1 MTVQRKKWKRN
12 WATFNVDSSRPLSLV
27 ITSQQFLHFP
37 RNSLLSAKSKKRII
51 FPLTG
56 RRVAI
61 LCRSVQGAHNFAMIN
76 GREEAWAE
84 RTVKL
89 GPVDRKGRGGRPRR
103 QSCVRRRWLDLG
115 RKIIAFGTLSCK
127 LTMCRQGSGKQTK
140 RFESDRFDC
149 VTDGTGLITS
159 KPTERIVMPS
169 LRLDYS
175 ATDWLL
181 HLLMRKGRPSHRV
194 SSDDDMFILH

>member
-103 QSCVRRRWLDLG
+103 TAEADG
-115 RKIIAFGTLSCK
+115 REDKVASAGGG
-127 LTMCRQGSGKQTK
+127 LTWGARS
-140 RFESDRFDC
+140 
-149 VTDGTGLITS
+149 
-159 KPTERIVMPS
+159 
-169 LRLDYS
+169 
-175 ATDWLL
+175 L
-181 HLLMRKGRPSHRV
+181 HLGL
-194 SSDDDMFILH
+194 